1 MTKSEWER
9 MLQYFEDDEEVTEED
24 ICDYERNLAEEMEW
38 QREELEERS
47 MMNAWQDDMMFLWR
61 FER

>member
-9 MLQYFEDDEEVTEED
+9 MLQYFEDDEEITEED
-24 ICDYERNLAEEMEW
+24 IRDYERNLAEEAEYR
-38 QREELEERS
+38 REMLEERS